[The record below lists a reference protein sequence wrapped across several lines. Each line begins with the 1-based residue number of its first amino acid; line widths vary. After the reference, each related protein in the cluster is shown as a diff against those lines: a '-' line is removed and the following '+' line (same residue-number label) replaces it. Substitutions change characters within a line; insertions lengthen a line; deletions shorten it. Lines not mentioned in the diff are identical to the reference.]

1 MLFLQYTGNNLF
13 THENMA
19 VYTVILLSKICR
31 TKGSIIQVVLLVI
44 LLVHYYIILRTL
56 SLFGHI
62 YILYENISYVISYFK
77 DILRMY

>member
-13 THENMA
+13 THENMV

-44 LLVHYYIILRTL
+44 LHYYIILRTL
-56 SLFGHI
+56 SLLGHI
-62 YILYENISYVISYFK
+62 YILYENISYLISYFK